1 MVYKC
6 FDKKTGSCGVKT
18 KFVGVTNHQ
27 LANKLHNPIIKNS
40 KTKNVILILIILFE
54 SWLCKYATCK

>member
-54 SWLCKYATCK
+54 S